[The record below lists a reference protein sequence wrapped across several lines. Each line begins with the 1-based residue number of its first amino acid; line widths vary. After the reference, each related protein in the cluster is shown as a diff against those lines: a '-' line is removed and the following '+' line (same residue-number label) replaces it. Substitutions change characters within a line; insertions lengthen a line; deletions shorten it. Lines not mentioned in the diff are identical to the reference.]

1 MKKLYTTLVI
11 CFALLSINSEATTI
25 TLVTNNGDWTSNSSW
40 DLNRAPQAGDTII
53 VPTAMTVNIYTNV
66 TISGYVYVHVYGTLA
81 FNHSSKLDLG
91 ATSKIFVHAGGK
103 ITSSDGSASD
113 QVRIGGTT
121 VYKGNSGTLNGP
133 VLLTSGGQS
142 PISEIPLPVK
152 FVSFTVAR
160 KQDKVL
166 VEWSTAQESN
176 SSNFIV
182 ERSENGT
189 SWTAIASVKAAGES
203 STLVNYSYT
212 DKSINA
218 PVVYYRVKQVDIDGS
233 STYTTVRTIK
243 ADSTTTEV
251 SIATASSKAVLVSF
265 SQEVKS
271 NVTIRLVSMS
281 GQVIAQKNVSNP
293 AGQVLFSVA
302 NMNTG
307 VYVVNVTDG
316 KELKT
321 SKQVLL

>member
-91 ATSKIFVHAGGK
+91 STSKIFVHAGGK

-218 PVVYYRVKQVDIDGS
+218 PVVYYRVKQVDIDGRVNTAFRDTAVKMDFHVARPFKFFVNHVVHLGAGFDQRGGDDGQAAAFLDVTRS
-233 STYTTVRTIK
+233 AKK
-243 ADSTTTEV
+243 AFW
-251 SIATASSKAVLVSF
+251 AL
-265 SQEVKS
+265 
-271 NVTIRLVSMS
+271 
-281 GQVIAQKNVSNP
+281 
-293 AGQVLFSVA
+293 
-302 NMNTG
+302 
-307 VYVVNVTDG
+307 
-316 KELKT
+316 
-321 SKQVLL
+321 